1 MGDRDI
7 AQRRAHVLE
16 ERARVY
22 EGIAELPVD
31 AAPSQA
37 NFVWMRAHDMG
48 GQELAKRLEQSRVRV
63 APGMQLGDDRY
74 VRAAVRDAH
83 ATDRLLWALRE
94 GLGERQ
100 AVTAGAL

>member
-7 AQRRAHVLE
+7 AQRRARVLE
-16 ERARVY
+16 QRARLY
-22 EGIAELPVD
+22 EGFAELPVD

-37 NFVWMRAHDMG
+37 NLVWLRAHDMD

-74 VRAAVRDAH
+74 VRVAVRDDH

-94 GLGERQ
+94 GLGERRP
-100 AVTAGAL
+100 VTAGAL